1 MNTVESRENKIWVI
15 REYNDSDENISY
27 KNDILE
33 YLYDIRD
40 GLEEGIEKR
49 TKNVQSFIDNND
61 TYYRSYRDDRYYI
74 DKASHLKIE
83 CIPDNL
89 TVINALIDE
98 VNGSDDKIYAV
109 VWDNDQQANVI
120 KNPRLRKVLKTY
132 LPVYDIRFDRK
143 NLFHLGELHNANG
156 ISITD
161 NDEALTIMNDYHLT
175 EHLDGRDTIT
185 DPIFGIFEH
194 SNSSV
199 EYIEKQLK
207 RIYVHE
213 IDEDVDRANSIL
225 KKIND
230 EVIQCKDCG
239 EYFILF
245 KSHREYYLGKGL
257 SVPKRCSSCRLSRR
271 EQKVKEE
278 ISKMWKE
285 VENEKT

>member
-1 MNTVESRENKIWVI
+1 MNFVEFKENKIWVI

-27 KNDILE
+27 INDILE

-40 GLEEGIEKR
+40 GLEEKIEERRKIAR
-49 TKNVQSFIDNND
+49 SFS
-61 TYYRSYRDDRYYI
+61 TYLMYRSYRDDRYYS
-74 DKASHLKIE
+74 DKASNLKIE
-83 CIPDNL
+83 CTPDNL
-89 TVINALIDE
+89 KIINALIDE

-239 EYFILF
+239 EYFILS

>member
-1 MNTVESRENKIWVI
+1 MNTVENKENKIWVI

-27 KNDILE
+27 MNDILE

-40 GLEEGIEKR
+40 GLKEGIEKR
-49 TKNVQSFIDNND
+49 TKNAQSFINNNG
-61 TYYRSYRDDRYYI
+61 TYRSYLDDKYYFE
-74 DKASHLKIE
+74 KASHLKIE
-83 CIPDNL
+83 CLPDNL
-89 TVINALIDE
+89 MVINDLIDE

-109 VWDNDQQANVI
+109 VWDKSDQRANAI

-161 NDEALTIMNDYHLT
+161 NDEALTIMADWHLT
-175 EHLDGRDTIT
+175 EHLDGRGTIT

-213 IDEDVDRANSIL
+213 ADEDMDRANSIL

-230 EVIQCKDCG
+230 EVILCKDCG
-239 EYFILF
+239 EYFILS

-257 SVPKRCSSCRLSRR
+257 SIPKRCSACRLTRH

-285 VENEKT
+285 VENE

>member
-1 MNTVESRENKIWVI
+1 MNFVEFKESKIWVI

-27 KNDILE
+27 INDILE

-40 GLEEGIEKR
+40 GLEEKIEERRKIAR
-49 TKNVQSFIDNND
+49 SFS
-61 TYYRSYRDDRYYI
+61 TYLMYRSYRDDGYYS
-74 DKASHLKIE
+74 DKASNLKIE
-83 CIPDNL
+83 CTTDNL
-89 TVINALIDE
+89 TVINDLIDE

-132 LPVYDIRFDRK
+132 LPVYDIKFDRK

-161 NDEALTIMNDYHLT
+161 NDEALTIMADWHLT
-175 EHLDGRDTIT
+175 EHLDGRGTIT

-213 IDEDVDRANSIL
+213 INEDVERANSIL

-239 EYFILF
+239 EYFILS

-257 SVPKRCSSCRLSRR
+257 SIPKRCSSCRLSRR
-271 EQKVKEE
+271 EQKAKEE
-278 ISKMWKE
+278 
-285 VENEKT
+285 V

>member
-1 MNTVESRENKIWVI
+1 MNTVENKENKIWVI

-27 KNDILE
+27 MNDILE

-40 GLEEGIEKR
+40 GLKEGIEKR
-49 TKNVQSFIDNND
+49 TKNAQSFINNNG
-61 TYYRSYRDDRYYI
+61 TYRSYLDDKYYFE
-74 DKASHLKIE
+74 KASHLKIE

-89 TVINALIDE
+89 KVINDLIDE
-98 VNGSDDKIYAV
+98 VNGSDDKMYAV
-109 VWDNDQQANVI
+109 VWDKSDQRANVI

-132 LPVYDIRFDRK
+132 LPVYDIRFDRM

-161 NDEALTIMNDYHLT
+161 NDETLTIMADWHLT
-175 EHLDGRDTIT
+175 EHLDGIGTIT

-207 RIYVHE
+207 RIYVHQ
-213 IDEDVDRANSIL
+213 IDEDMDRANSIL

-230 EVIQCKDCG
+230 EVILCKDCG
-239 EYFILF
+239 EYFILS

-257 SVPKRCSSCRLSRR
+257 SIPKRCSACRLSRR

-285 VENEKT
+285 VENE

>member
-27 KNDILE
+27 INDILE

-40 GLEEGIEKR
+40 GLEEKIDERRKIAR
-49 TKNVQSFIDNND
+49 SFS
-61 TYYRSYRDDRYYI
+61 TYHTYRSYRDDRHYS
-74 DKASHLKIE
+74 DKASNLKIE

-89 TVINALIDE
+89 TVINDLIDE

-109 VWDNDQQANVI
+109 VWDRSDQRSNVI

-132 LPVYDIRFDRK
+132 LPVYDIKFDRK
-143 NLFHLGELHNANG
+143 DLFHLGELHNANG

-161 NDEALTIMNDYHLT
+161 NGEALTIMADWHLT
-175 EHLDGRDTIT
+175 EHLDGRGTIT

-194 SNSSV
+194 SKSSV

-207 RIYVHE
+207 RMYVHQ
-213 IDEDVDRANSIL
+213 IDEDVERANSIL
-225 KKIND
+225 KKIN
-230 EVIQCKDCG
+230 EELIQCKDCG
-239 EYFILF
+239 DYFILS

-257 SVPKRCSSCRLSRR
+257 SVPKRCYSCRLSRR